1 MLTHEHV
8 QTARDFLEASDRE
21 FTAGD
26 HLQASE
32 KLWGAAAHALMAAMQ
47 ERGWPGTTHRALTF
61 SAERLTREYD
71 DRSIREG
78 FIAADK
84 FHRNFYHDFME
95 EFEMDADRPRVNDF
109 VERVLALK

>member
-21 FTAGD
+21 FSAGD
-26 HLQASE
+26 HLQGSE

-47 ERGWPGTTHRALTF
+47 ELGWSGTTHRALTF
-61 SAERLTREYD
+61 SAERLAREYD
-71 DRSIREG
+71 DAEIRAG
-78 FIAADK
+78 YIAADK

-95 EFEMDADRPRVNDF
+95 EYEMDLYRTVVREF
-109 VERVLALK
+109 VERVLALE